1 METPIPSPAKK
12 LPLKQKVEA
21 ILFSVGGRISLGDI
35 ARLARSREDAVREA
49 LQHLKEEYGQKDS
62 SLILIEDGDHWKLA
76 VRDHYLSVVKKIVT
90 ETELSKTVLE
100 TLAIIAFKYPIRQ
113 SDLIKLRT
121 NKAYD
126 HLREL
131 EQQGFISRKKHGRT
145 NLIKLTE
152 KFFQYFDLPEE
163 NLKEHLADFESIAA
177 AITRKEQELAE
188 RKQQQAQELEQIASQ
203 EDRIKQE
210 IEGLDAPQ
218 EPMVEP
224 GSGDAEAS
232 LKLGRLEVYDEDKE
246 QPQTGTPLEVYD
258 EGQEQPLSPPPSPEG
273 GNGGDEGQD
282 TGQQDGETTAIQQE
296 PPEGPENQEEG
307 AESTETAGQGEQ
319 QDGQLPSA
327 PDTAQPRSGQPGAPQ
342 PGITTTPEMDA
353 EIDRKVAEMLTPHH
367 EEQDKERKEDED
379 TDGDGTDRRKRPSR
393 VRKKDDGA

>member
-1 METPIPSPAKK
+1 MSN
-12 LPLKQKVEA
+12 LKYKIEA
-21 ILFSVGGRISLGDI
+21 LLFSSGRRMTIEELEKLTKAAAEEIREGI
-35 ARLARSREDAVREA
+35 AI
-49 LQHLKEEYGQKDS
+49 LKEEYLQRNS
-62 SLILIEDGDHWKLA
+62 SIHIIDDGDSWKLT
-76 VRDHYLSVVKKIVT
+76 VKDEHLETVKQIVT
-90 ETELSKTVLE
+90 KTELSRSLLE
-100 TLAIIAFKYPIRQ
+100 TLAVIAFKYPIKQ

-258 EGQEQPLSPPPSPEG
+258 GGQEQPLSPPPSPEG

-296 PPEGPENQEEG
+296 PPEGQENREEG

>member
-258 EGQEQPLSPPPSPEG
+258 GGQEQPL
-273 GNGGDEGQD
+273 
-282 TGQQDGETTAIQQE
+282 
-296 PPEGPENQEEG
+296 
-307 AESTETAGQGEQ
+307 
-319 QDGQLPSA
+319 
-327 PDTAQPRSGQPGAPQ
+327 
-342 PGITTTPEMDA
+342 
-353 EIDRKVAEMLTPHH
+353 
-367 EEQDKERKEDED
+367 
-379 TDGDGTDRRKRPSR
+379 
-393 VRKKDDGA
+393 